1 MKCEEDKE
9 TSHRHKEKQK
19 PGQGEN
25 GAASEFTSTFHSID
39 LPPKEYEQQLQ
50 QYESDVRNHI
60 RAEQQLKL
68 HIEVLQEK
76 IDDFEKEK
84 EQFDAKLAEQKTV
97 IEKKL
102 KAYYTQIIDQKKLE
116 IDRLNKE
123 LAKQLDFANGS
134 IEQTLSADPKL
145 PQTHHTTS

>member
-1 MKCEEDKE
+1 MEREKLRKLSSITIIDYIREQIQILMQMKCEEDKE
-9 TSHRHKEKQK
+9 PSHRNKEKQK
-19 PGQGEN
+19 FAQAEN
-25 GAASEFTSTFHSID
+25 GAASEFASSFQSID

-84 EQFDAKLAEQKTV
+84 DRFEAKLAE
-97 IEKKL
+97 
-102 KAYYTQIIDQKKLE
+102 
-116 IDRLNKE
+116 
-123 LAKQLDFANGS
+123 
-134 IEQTLSADPKL
+134 
-145 PQTHHTTS
+145 